1 MSLSLPPLAS
11 YTDSNKKYVGFMSD
25 RDVAIDTLRGLA
37 IFTMV
42 AANMAPYFLIEPHP
56 FWFRFYGSFA
66 APLFIFISGMMVA
79 LTAQTKGHSWKYFLI
94 RGLLIVMIGALID
107 VVMWNIY
114 PFTTVDVLYL
124 IGISLP
130 VAYFFSRLNRSYQ
143 LLIVT
148 IIFLVTPILQN
159 IFGYSDYPTEF
170 YLTGEQTTIVE
181 NQTSIFNH
189 WLVDGW
195 FPIFP
200 WLGFSLFGVI
210 LANLRMNYEK
220 FEKNSLLLGIGILI
234 LGIIIWY
241 FFPGKFLTRA
251 GYSEV
256 FYPPTIGY
264 ILSAIGVILTLFSI
278 VDYRPAIIMY
288 KPLQALGES
297 ALFMYIFHLAL
308 GRYIISNIWPKGNLQ
323 TFLILYI
330 GIIVVMILIA
340 YGLRILKSNW
350 KDRPFIIRFLLG
362 G

>member
-1 MSLSLPPLAS
+1 M
-11 YTDSNKKYVGFMSD
+11 KD
-25 RDVAIDTLRGLA
+25 RDITIDTLRGFA

-66 APLFIFISGMMVA
+66 APLFILISGMMVA
-79 LTAQTKGHSWKYFLI
+79 ITAQTKGHDWKYFLI
-94 RGLLIVMIGALID
+94 RGLLIVAVGAVID
-107 VVMWNIY
+107 VVMWNIL

-130 VAYFFSRLNRSYQ
+130 IAYFFSRLNKYFQ
-143 LLIVT
+143 WLIVI
-148 IIFLVTPILQN
+148 IIFLATPVLQN

-170 YLTGEQTTIVE
+170 FLTGQQTIIVE

-210 LANLRMNYEK
+210 LANLRLKYKK
-220 FEKNSLLLGIGILI
+220 FEKNVLLSGVGILI
-234 LGIIIWY
+234 LGGIIWY

-264 ILSAIGVILTLFSI
+264 IISAIGLILTLFSI
-278 VDYRPAIIMY
+278 VDYRPAFIIY
-288 KPLQALGES
+288 RPLQALGES

-308 GRYIISNIWPKGNLQ
+308 GRYVIANIWQKGTLQ

-330 GIIVVMILIA
+330 GVIFFLILIA
-340 YGLRILKSNW
+340 YGLRTLKSYW
-350 KDRPFIIRFLLG
+350 KDRPFIVRVLLG

>member
-1 MSLSLPPLAS
+1 M
-11 YTDSNKKYVGFMSD
+11 TN
-25 RDVAIDTLRGLA
+25 RDITIDTLRGFA

-56 FWFRFYGSFA
+56 FLFRFYGSFA
-66 APLFIFISGMMVA
+66 APLFILISGMMVA
-79 LTAQTKGHSWKYFLI
+79 LTAQTKGHDWKYFLI
-94 RGLLIVMIGALID
+94 RGALIITVGALID

-130 VAYFFSRLNRSYQ
+130 IAYFFSRLNKSSQ
-143 LLIVT
+143 WLIVL
-148 IIFLVTPILQN
+148 IIFLATPLLQN

-170 YLTGEQTTIVE
+170 NLTGEQTIIVE

-200 WLGFSLFGVI
+200 WLGFSLLGVL
-210 LANLRMNYEK
+210 LANLRLKYKK
-220 FEKNSLLLGIGILI
+220 FEKNVLLLGISILV
-234 LGIIIWY
+234 LGNIIWY
-241 FFPGKFLTRA
+241 FFPGKLLTRA

-264 ILSAIGVILTLFSI
+264 IISAIGLILMLFSI
-278 VDYRPAIIMY
+278 VDYNPTFIMY

-308 GRYIISNIWPKGNLQ
+308 GRYIIANIWPKGNLQ

-330 GIIVVMILIA
+330 GIIFFLILIA

>member
-1 MSLSLPPLAS
+1 M
-11 YTDSNKKYVGFMSD
+11 NN
-25 RDVAIDTLRGLA
+25 RDITIDTLRGLA

-66 APLFIFISGMMVA
+66 APLFILISGMMVA
-79 LTAQTKGHSWKYFLI
+79 LTTQTKGHDWKYFLI
-94 RGLLIVMIGALID
+94 RGSLIVTIGAIID

-130 VAYFFSRLNRSYQ
+130 IAYFFSRLNKSYQ
-143 LLIVT
+143 LLIVM
-148 IIFLVTPILQN
+148 IIFLATPVLQN

-170 YLTGEQTTIVE
+170 YLTGEQTIIVE

-200 WLGFSLFGVI
+200 WLGFSLLGVL
-210 LANLRMNYEK
+210 LANLRQKYRK
-220 FEKNSLLLGIGILI
+220 FEKNFLLLGISILI
-234 LGIIIWY
+234 LGSIIWY

-264 ILSAIGVILTLFSI
+264 IISTVGLIVTLFSI
-278 VDYRPAIIMY
+278 VDYKPAIIIY

-297 ALFMYIFHLAL
+297 ALFMYILHLAL
-308 GRYIISNIWPKGNLQ
+308 GKYVIANIWSKGNFQ
-323 TFLILYI
+323 SFLILYI
-330 GIIVVMILIA
+330 ALIFFLILIA

-362 G
+362 E